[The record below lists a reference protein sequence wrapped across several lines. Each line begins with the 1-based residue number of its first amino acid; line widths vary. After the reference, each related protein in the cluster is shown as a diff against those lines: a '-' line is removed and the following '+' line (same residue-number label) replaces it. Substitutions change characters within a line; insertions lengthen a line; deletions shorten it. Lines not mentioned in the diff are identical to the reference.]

1 MSRHHDESGEAP
13 MSGYRT
19 VIVGTDGSDS
29 SMKAVERAAEVTA
42 QHDAKLIIAS
52 AHFHHAEKGSW
63 SRPPS
68 PDQVSDRRAE
78 DALGRE
84 GGYRMHGD
92 AAVYEVLHDA
102 RDRARACG
110 ARNIEERAI
119 EGAPVDALIK
129 LAKDAD
135 ADLLVVGDVGLDS
148 VAGRF
153 LGSVPANVARKA
165 KIDILIV
172 HTAS

>member
-1 MSRHHDESGEAP
+1 

-29 SMKAVERAAEVTA
+29 SMRAVERAGAFAA
-42 QHDAKLIIAS
+42 QENAKLIVAS
-52 AHFHHAEKGSW
+52 AHLPHAEKGGW
-63 SRPPS
+63 SRVPA
-68 PDQVSDRRAE
+68 PDQVGDRRAE

-84 GGYRMHGD
+84 GYRMHGD
-92 AAVYEVLHDA
+92 AGVYEVLHDA
-102 RDRARACG
+102 RDRAKAAG
-110 ARNIEERAI
+110 AKDVEERAI
-119 EGAPVDALIK
+119 VGAPVEALTK
-129 LAKDAD
+129 LAKDVK

-148 VAGRF
+148 VAGRL
-153 LGSVPANVARKA
+153 LGSVPAEVARKA